1 MAPSYFMADYS
12 NGEEAVTFLLCQ
24 RRDPKIGEAVH
35 SSITFRHALFTV
47 CCDNAIYVEPSK
59 IFTAPSTPRTERKQP
74 RMGGLETSE
83 KSAFSPYSSPQQ
95 HLSYGE

>member
-1 MAPSYFMADYS
+1 MPCSLFVATVRGSRQC
-12 NGEEAVTFLLCQ
+12 AVCQ
-24 RRDPKIGEAVH
+24 CTLDAH
-35 SSITFRHALFTV
+35 SP
-47 CCDNAIYVEPSK
+47 DAIYVEPSK

-95 HLSYGE
+95 HLSYGDSASVFK